1 LVLGLAVGCG
11 EEPAP
16 SQSDTS
22 AVTRGGVLRYAS
34 LETTNIDPAV
44 ASTGPDYQVVRQI
57 YDYLVEL
64 DENFNLQPA
73 LAESWETPDAK
84 SWTLKLRPG
93 VVFHDGS
100 SFDAAD
106 VIYTFERLADP
117 ATGSPLV
124 DVFAN
129 IDSMEA
135 VDAQTVVV
143 NLKKVDAEFALGL
156 TQFQAAILPEGLT
169 DPADNPVGTGAFMLD
184 SLEPQIRAVFKANPD
199 YWRKDASG
207 EKLPYLDGMEMVY
220 IPELAGQVE
229 ALRGGEVDFVGGLSY
244 EQAEGVKGDP
254 SVKLLTVQTNQHYSV
269 HMRCDQGSAKDPN
282 VRLALR
288 LGTDTTSMAEVLRPG
303 LATAGNGTLVG
314 PTFTSLYVDQA
325 PPYDPEKAK
334 QLLADAGYADGL
346 DITIQAQNAWGV
358 PGMATVWQ
366 EQMKKIGVN
375 VDIQVVPADVYY
387 GEGKNNWL
395 DCDFGITDWGQRAS
409 PLMYF
414 QLEYITG
421 APWSGSKW
429 SDAEFDAVCKQIQS
443 EVDDAKRAELYRTAQ
458 QILIERQPV
467 IILYF
472 EKVACATAASVQDV
486 TLDREWDM
494 TSFDDVWMTQ

>member
-1 LVLGLAVGCG
+1 
-11 EEPAP
+11 
-16 SQSDTS
+16 
-22 AVTRGGVLRYAS
+22 
-34 LETTNIDPAV
+34 
-44 ASTGPDYQVVRQI
+44 
-57 YDYLVEL
+57 
-64 DENFNLQPA
+64 
-73 LAESWETPDAK
+73 
-84 SWTLKLRPG
+84 
-93 VVFHDGS
+93 
-100 SFDAAD
+100 
-106 VIYTFERLADP
+106 
-117 ATGSPLV
+117 
-124 DVFAN
+124 
-129 IDSMEA
+129 
-135 VDAQTVVV
+135 
-143 NLKKVDAEFALGL
+143 
-156 TQFQAAILPEGLT
+156 
-169 DPADNPVGTGAFMLD
+169 
-184 SLEPQIRAVFKANPD
+184 
-199 YWRKDASG
+199 
-207 EKLPYLDGMEMVY
+207 
-220 IPELAGQVE
+220 
-229 ALRGGEVDFVGGLSY
+229 
-244 EQAEGVKGDP
+244 
-254 SVKLLTVQTNQHYSV
+254 
-269 HMRCDQGSAKDPN
+269 
-282 VRLALR
+282 
-288 LGTDTTSMAEVLRPG
+288 MAEVLRPG

>member
-1 LVLGLAVGCG
+1 M
-11 EEPAP
+11 
-16 SQSDTS
+16 
-22 AVTRGGVLRYAS
+22 
-34 LETTNIDPAV
+34 

-64 DENFNLQPA
+64 DADFNLQPA
-73 LAESWETPDAK
+73 LAESWETSDAK
-84 SWTLKLRPG
+84 SWTFKLRPG

-129 IDSMEA
+129 VDSMEA
-135 VDAQTVVV
+135 VDDLTVVV
-143 NLKKVDAEFALGL
+143 NLKKVDAEFALGM
-156 TQFQAAILPEGLT
+156 TQFQAAILPEGLK

-184 SLEPQIRAVFKANPD
+184 SLEPQIRAVFKASPD
-199 YWRKDASG
+199 YWRKDANG
-207 EKLPYLDGMEMVY
+207 EKLPYLDGMEMIY

-244 EQAEGVKGDP
+244 EQAEGVKGDA
-254 SVKLLTVQTNQHYSV
+254 SVKLLTVQTNQHYSI
-269 HMRCDQGSAKDPN
+269 HMRCDQGPAKDPN

-288 LGTDTTSMAEVLRPG
+288 LGTDTPSMAEVLRPG

-387 GEGKNNWL
+387 GEGENNWL

-429 SDAEFDAVCKQIQS
+429 SDAEFDAVCKQIQA

-472 EKVACATAASVQDV
+472 EKVACATAASVQNV